1 MPYDDGE
8 MYDEGASSSSA
19 GPKTL
24 DKPADKSDETED
36 QLALVPNHFFK
47 DKPKPRNRE
56 MIEIVQVYEGESSIK
71 CVYDD
76 KDKEEK
82 AEGEGDDTDES
93 SETDEMMM

>member
-1 MPYDDGE
+1 MMDD
-8 MYDEGASSSSA
+8 GASSSMA
-19 GPKTL
+19 TADM
-24 DKPADKSDETED
+24 DKPKDKSDETED

-47 DKPKPRNRE
+47 EKPKPRNRE

-82 AEGEGDDTDES
+82 AEGEGDSTDES
-93 SETDEMMM
+93 SPEDEMMM